1 MFSLVARGF
10 GRLRREDL
18 LRTACDVIVTQ
29 GFAHTRTADIAQAA
43 GVSQALLF
51 YHFETKERL
60 LAQAFSYAAQLDLD
74 TLAAAEEAGG
84 SPLDRLRELLRI
96 YSPIGKSKS
105 WALWID
111 AWAESMR
118 NPELEEMSRR
128 IDLSWRQALR
138 TIIEDGVRDGMFTC
152 EDPEG
157 STWRI
162 MSLIDGL
169 STQLTVH
176 RRVLPRARMTG
187 FIRTAATAELGLSP
201 GDLD

>member
-1 MFSLVARGF
+1 MARGF

-18 LRTACDVIVTQ
+18 LRTACDVIATQ

-51 YHFETKERL
+51 YHFETKEQL
-60 LAQAFSYAAQLDLD
+60 FAQAFAYAAQLDLEA
-74 TLAAAEEAGG
+74 LATVEEAGG
-84 SPLDRLRELLRI
+84 SPLDRLRELLRL
-96 YSPIGKSKS
+96 YSPVGKSRS

-118 NPELEEMSRR
+118 NPELEETSRR
-128 IDLSWRQALR
+128 IDLRWKQALR
-138 TIIEDGVRDGMFTC
+138 TIVEDGVGEGAFTC
-152 EDPEG
+152 EDPEAA
-157 STWRI
+157 TWRI
-162 MSLIDGL
+162 ISLIDGL

-176 RRVLPRARMTG
+176 RRILPRARLTG
-187 FIRTAATAELGLSP
+187 FVRTAAAAELGLSP

>member
-1 MFSLVARGF
+1 MARGF

-18 LRTACDVIVTQ
+18 LRTACDVIATQ

-51 YHFETKERL
+51 YHFETKEKL
-60 LAQAFSYAAQLDLD
+60 FAQTFSYAAQLDLD
-74 TLAAAEEAGG
+74 ALAAVEEAGG
-84 SPLDRLRELLRI
+84 SPLDRLRALLRL

-118 NPELEEMSRR
+118 NPDLEEMSRR
-128 IDLSWRQALR
+128 IDLRWRQSLR
-138 TIIEDGVRDGMFTC
+138 AIIEDGVRAGVFTC
-152 EDPEG
+152 ADPEG
-157 STWRI
+157 ATWRI
-162 MSLIDGL
+162 ISLIDGL

-176 RRVLPRARMTG
+176 RRVLPRARLTG
-187 FIRTAATAELGLSP
+187 FIRTAAAAELGLSP
-201 GDLD
+201 DELD